1 MTLALIITTYNR
13 PEYLRKCFDSILRS
27 DIPRGT
33 VVLISDDC
41 SDDKET
47 IDMINGFAVKG
58 CKVVRIFHKEKKNI
72 YGSLDASLDFL
83 V

>member
-27 DIPRGT
+27 DIPNGT

-41 SDDKET
+41 SDDEET
-47 IDMINGFAVKG
+47 LNLIRNFKVKG
-58 CKVVRIFHKEKKNI
+58 C
-72 YGSLDASLDFL
+72 
-83 V
+83 